1 MNENFDNTNKKLD
14 DHGQRITDLESQIA
28 ILKSMGPSTGGEDN
42 SVGLLDA
49 IKEMVDKLRDECNE
63 NFCLQTDHEKLQ
75 DRHNDLSERV
85 KALEDHN
92 EEQDQKLKDHD
103 LALEDHLDH
112 LSKHDE

>member
-63 NFCLQTDHEKLQ
+63 NFTLISIHEKLYE
-75 DRHNDLSERV
+75 RNEDLTERV
-85 KALEDHN
+85 IALENHN
-92 EEQDQKLKDHD
+92 GE
-103 LALEDHLDH
+103 
-112 LSKHDE
+112 